1 MTFIAIDCDKL
12 KVINDTL
19 GHKEGDR
26 IITILAKAIQTSIRK
41 SDYAIRLGGDEFCI
55 ILIDH
60 PGELTPRL
68 LERIRYNL
76 QIIAQDISISF
87 SAGIYNMQ
95 PNDTIDDAYKAS
107 DAQLYLNK
115 QKNAPVRNHFSD
127 RIFIV
132 VPGVSHDGSE
142 QR

>member
-1 MTFIAIDCDKL
+1 
-12 KVINDTL
+12 DTL

-26 IITILAKAIQTSIRK
+26 IITIWAKAIQTSFRK

-95 PNDTIDDAYKAS
+95 PNDTIDDAYKA
-107 DAQLYLNK
+107 
-115 QKNAPVRNHFSD
+115 
-127 RIFIV
+127 
-132 VPGVSHDGSE
+132 
-142 QR
+142 